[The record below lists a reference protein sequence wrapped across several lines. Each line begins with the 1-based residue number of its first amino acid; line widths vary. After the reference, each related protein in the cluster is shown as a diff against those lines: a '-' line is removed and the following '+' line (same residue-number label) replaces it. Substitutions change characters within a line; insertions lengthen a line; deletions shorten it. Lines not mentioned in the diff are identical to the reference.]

1 MGTAWAHPVR
11 AQHTSARGPARGPGA
26 VLAMKTL
33 IIHSERLFS
42 ATNTIL
48 SVLPAYSLHVRMK
61 LAIAHSNN

>member
-1 MGTAWAHPVR
+1 MGTAWAHTVR
-11 AQHTSARGPARGPGA
+11 AQHTSARGPGA
-26 VLAMKTL
+26 ALTMKTFK

-48 SVLPAYSLHVRMK
+48 SVSSAYSLHVHMK

>member
-11 AQHTSARGPARGPGA
+11 AQHTSARGPGA
-26 VLAMKTL
+26 ALAMKTL